1 MWDLAAGVVER
12 LRALDALAWVNMG
25 GLLVAAVGISLT
37 LLQLRLVR
45 RQLALDALIRIM
57 DSNRAIVALGF
68 EHPDVWTSLESDS
81 AIPAKEAQLRRRYLQ
96 LWTNHMQIIWGV
108 WQLGLMSGREW
119 EAYRRD
125 MADFLR
131 VPAWREHWKQVEEYY
146 PRGFRR
152 LVQSL
157 TRLGNVGGG

>member
-1 MWDLAAGVVER
+1 MGDNGAILIEW
-12 LRALDALAWVNMG
+12 LRAADAVAWVNVG

-37 LLQLRLVR
+37 LLQLRLLR
-45 RQLALDALIRIM
+45 RQLMLDALVRIM

-68 EHPDVWTSLESDS
+68 EHPGVWSSLHSGATVLAE
-81 AIPAKEAQLRRRYLQ
+81 EAQLRRRYLQ
-96 LWTNHMQIIWGV
+96 LWTNHMQMIWGA
-108 WQLGLMSGREW
+108 WRLGLVSRREW

-131 VPAWREHWKQVEEYY
+131 VPAWQEHWAQVSDYY

-152 LVQSL
+152 LVAALVATGEGQP
-157 TRLGNVGGG
+157 R